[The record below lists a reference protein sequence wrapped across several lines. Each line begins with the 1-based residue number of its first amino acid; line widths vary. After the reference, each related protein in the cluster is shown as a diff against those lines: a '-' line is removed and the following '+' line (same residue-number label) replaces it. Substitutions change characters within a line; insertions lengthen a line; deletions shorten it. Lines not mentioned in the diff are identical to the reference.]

1 MVVISTN
8 MKKSEVEGKGFTDIN
23 GAKAATEHPVSFCK
37 ISFRIFIYGA
47 VNFANAKTTFPK
59 SLYLCKAEE
68 KYLSEFGR
76 K

>member
-37 ISFRIFIYGA
+37 ISFRIHLWCSKFCKCKNYFSKI
-47 VNFANAKTTFPK
+47 
-59 SLYLCKAEE
+59 SLLM
-68 KYLSEFGR
+68 
-76 K
+76 

>member
-1 MVVISTN
+1 MVQKLQLNTRSVFVKLLFI
-8 MKKSEVEGKGFTDIN
+8 I
-23 GAKAATEHPVSFCK
+23 
-37 ISFRIFIYGA
+37 IYGA

-68 KYLSEFGR
+68 KFLSDFGR